1 MGEINWDEMLRDLEQ
16 REAEL
21 DEFCSGMGFDL
32 SDETDAGSSVSG
44 AFVSNAVVSNAV
56 VSDAFPNMDSHL
68 KAPAPMASN
77 KLSDPKPAAGEG
89 DGSLILKEAEETLS
103 ATDLQVYQI
112 RRQFTDILPD
122 DTLTRM
128 EREAA
133 PVTSQWEDKPAEGA
147 SSERMYLEALR
158 LLAGGKLSEEAQEEL
173 ILLSG
178 SGDEADSGMKQFLLT
193 NISTFSEL
201 GSFPLKLA

>member
-112 RRQFTDILPD
+112 RR
-122 DTLTRM
+122 
-128 EREAA
+128 
-133 PVTSQWEDKPAEGA
+133 
-147 SSERMYLEALR
+147 
-158 LLAGGKLSEEAQEEL
+158 
-173 ILLSG
+173 
-178 SGDEADSGMKQFLLT
+178 
-193 NISTFSEL
+193 
-201 GSFPLKLA
+201 